1 MEVGSKTPTRYSI
14 DYIDT
19 KLVRKNANTSYL
31 CRCHGHRR
39 PTQNVPIPFE
49 SARAYIISFS
59 QNKVF
64 QKRCVSSFGFMR
76 SHDVPAVVTVEGWR
90 AQRATFVYACFLCS
104 PCGIPAMPSSCLSSI
119 ICVIWLQQRRLSS
132 FGLCVFRLHCC
143 NHASRRTAIYELV
156 KSSLGPFS

>member
-1 MEVGSKTPTRYSI
+1 MNDRCVNQLSCVAFTTEQPCAAGSSRSYRNPGSRQQNTNQIFNRSHN
-14 DYIDT
+14 T
-19 KLVRKNANTSYL
+19 KLVPKNANTPYL

-39 PTQNVPIPFE
+39 PPQNVPIPFE

-90 AQRATFVYACFLCS
+90 AQRVTFVYTCFLCS
-104 PCGIPAMPSSCLSSI
+104 PCGIPAMPSSCLTSI
-119 ICVIWLQQRRLSS
+119 I
-132 FGLCVFRLHCC
+132 
-143 NHASRRTAIYELV
+143 
-156 KSSLGPFS
+156 